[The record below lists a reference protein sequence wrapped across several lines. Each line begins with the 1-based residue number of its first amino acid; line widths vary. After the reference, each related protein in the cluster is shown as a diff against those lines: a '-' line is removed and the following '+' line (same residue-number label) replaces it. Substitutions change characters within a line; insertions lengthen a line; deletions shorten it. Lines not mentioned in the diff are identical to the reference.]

1 MKRAR
6 PPLLR
11 HRAASRHSGRVP
23 GRRLALAA
31 AAAAIGGTLA
41 IACTSPIA
49 QTSQAI
55 RLAGFNPLAAALAQ
69 TMGERFPDLR
79 FELVSRPGTVSG
91 GVANAQALQHGNA
104 DLALTFANVAYTG
117 YIGRLDDSPGRL
129 DSVRGIAVLYLTP
142 MHLVVRG
149 DSPVRSL
156 ADLKGRIVAA
166 GQRGSG
172 TPLTAALALRAAGVS
187 DDDISQRWLTFAEA
201 ADRLVSGELDAMFV
215 NQGYPSDAVRT
226 AMQAGAR
233 LLDLAGP
240 AIERLRAEYP
250 FLRAALIP
258 ENTYPGQRRAV
269 RTIGI
274 DTLLVSR
281 AGLDE
286 ALVYRLTQG
295 LFATLPT
302 LATRVTALRRM
313 ELERAAAMPIPL
325 HPGAARYYR
334 EQELSR

>member
-1 MKRAR
+1 MKRAM
-6 PPLLR
+6 PPLFR
-11 HRAASRHSGRVP
+11 RYAASRPSGRVR
-23 GRRLALAA
+23 GRRLAVAVAA
-31 AAAAIGGTLA
+31 ACCWTFSLA
-41 IACTSPIA
+41 CASPVA
-49 QTSQAI
+49 QASQPV
-55 RLAGFNPLAAALAQ
+55 RLAGVNPLASAMTQ
-69 TMGERFPDLR
+69 TLGERFPALA
-79 FELVSRPGTVSG
+79 FEITSDPGAVNG
-91 GVANAQALQHGNA
+91 GVANVRALQDGTA

-129 DSVRGIAVLYLTP
+129 DKVRGIAVLYLTP
-142 MHLVVRG
+142 MHLVVRR

-156 ADLKGRIVAA
+156 ADLKGRAVAA
-166 GQRGSG
+166 GRPGSG

-187 DDDISQRWLTFAEA
+187 EKDISQQWLTYNEA
-201 ADRLVSGELDAMFV
+201 TARLISGELDAMFV

-233 LLDLAGP
+233 LLDLAGSD
-240 AIERLRAEYP
+240 IDHLRAEYP

-258 ENTYPGQRRAV
+258 EHTYPGQLRAV
-269 RTIGI
+269 RTIGV

-286 ALVYRLTQG
+286 ALVYKLTQG

-302 LATRVTALRRM
+302 LAVRIPALRRM
-313 ELERAAAMPIPL
+313 ELNRAAAMPIPL